1 MWFHL
6 TNIRLYLPNAD
17 NVGETLHSQSFVDL
31 VTEYGGRASYVLECP
46 EHPSEFTFLT
56 AWDDKVV
63 AEDFFSSDTYKQFV
77 HELQPQLVAPVCERH
92 FEVMLAAETR

>member
-6 TNIRLYLPNAD
+6 TNIRLYLPND
-17 NVGETLHSQSFVDL
+17 SNVNEHLHSQAFIDL

-56 AWDDKVV
+56 AWDTKES
-63 AEDFFSSDTYKQFV
+63 AQNFFAGDAYKHFV
-77 HELQPQLVAPVCERH
+77 EELQPQLVAPVCERQ
-92 FEVMLAAETR
+92 FEVMLAGEKV